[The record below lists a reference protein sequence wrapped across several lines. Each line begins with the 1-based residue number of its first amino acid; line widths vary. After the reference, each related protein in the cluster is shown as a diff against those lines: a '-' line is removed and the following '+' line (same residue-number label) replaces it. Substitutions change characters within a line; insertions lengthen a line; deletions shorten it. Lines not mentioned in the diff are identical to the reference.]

1 MYNGVYLYHK
11 EQGINTKKGKVK
23 DMQVLTGTKREI
35 TLMQWNEQLDKAKK
49 KLEESKKC
57 YELFGDEDSKQW
69 VEEDEKKVKDIEQ
82 KIKEV
87 VAFMDE
93 HNIK

>member
-1 MYNGVYLYHK
+1 
-11 EQGINTKKGKVK
+11 
-23 DMQVLTGTKREI
+23 MQVLTGTKREI
-35 TLMQWNEQLDKAKK
+35 TLRLWNEQLEKAKNS
-49 KLEESKKC
+49 LEESKKC
-57 YELFGDEDSKQW
+57 YELYGDEDSKQW
-69 VEEDEKKVKDIEQ
+69 IAEDEKKVADIEK

>member
-1 MYNGVYLYHK
+1 
-11 EQGINTKKGKVK
+11 
-23 DMQVLTGTKREI
+23 MQILTGTKREI
-35 TLMQWNEQLDKAKK
+35 TLMQWNEQLEKAKK
-49 KLEESKKC
+49 RLEESKKC
-57 YELFGDEDSKQW
+57 YELYGDEDSKQW
-69 VEEDEKKVKDIEQ
+69 IAEDEKKVAYIEK

>member
-1 MYNGVYLYHK
+1 
-11 EQGINTKKGKVK
+11 
-23 DMQVLTGTKREI
+23 MQILTGTKREI
-35 TLMQWNEQLDKAKK
+35 TLMQWNEQLEKAKK
-49 KLEESKKC
+49 RLEESKKC
-57 YELFGDEDSKQW
+57 YELYGDDDSKQW
-69 VEEDEKKVKDIEQ
+69 IAEDEKKVADIEK

>member
-1 MYNGVYLYHK
+1 
-11 EQGINTKKGKVK
+11 
-23 DMQVLTGTKREI
+23 MQVLTGTKREI
-35 TLMQWNEQLDKAKK
+35 TLRLWNEQLEKAKNR
-49 KLEESKKC
+49 LEESKKC
-57 YELFGDEDSKQW
+57 YELYGDEDSKQW
-69 VEEDEKKVKDIEQ
+69 IAEDEKKVADIEK

>member
-1 MYNGVYLYHK
+1 M
-11 EQGINTKKGKVK
+11 

-35 TLMQWNEQLDKAKK
+35 TLRLWNEQLEKAKNR
-49 KLEESKKC
+49 LEESKKC
-57 YELFGDEDSKQW
+57 YELYQDDDSKKW
-69 VEEDEKKVKDIEQ
+69 IAEDEKKVADIEK
-82 KIKEV
+82 KIKEA